1 MIKQFLNSLFGQFI
15 IGGLT
20 VAGIA
25 YFSNNINNSA
35 IAGLIAGIPI
45 GLPSTVFV
53 DDKKVASY
61 ISSLLI
67 TTGILFTVTAVC
79 WYLVHYEKFDK
90 FKAVQYSMGIWLTLG
105 LIFVFG
111 KSLLKIK

>member
-35 IAGLIAGIPI
+35 IAGLIAGVPI
-45 GLPSTVFV
+45 GLPSIVFV
-53 DDKKVASY
+53 DDKRVASY

-79 WYLVHYEKFDK
+79 WYLVHHKKFDK
-90 FKAVQYSMGIWLTLG
+90 FKAAQYSMGIWLTLG
-105 LIFVFG
+105 LLFVFA
-111 KSLLKIK
+111 KSIIHL

>member
-1 MIKQFLNSLFGQFI
+1 MIKQFLNSLLGQFI

-35 IAGLIAGIPI
+35 ISGLIAGVPI
-45 GLPSTVFV
+45 GLPSTIFV
-53 DDKKVASY
+53 DDKRVSSY
-61 ISSLLI
+61 ISSLLV
-67 TTGILFTVTAVC
+67 TTGILFAVTAIC

-90 FKAVQYSMGIWLTLG
+90 FKAVKYSMSIWLSLG
-105 LIFVFG
+105 LLFVFI
-111 KSLLKIK
+111 KSFLNYN